1 MSLKMKIKHAIG
13 YIRGKL
19 CGIKSI
25 KNIYIG
31 KDVKILGGSKIS
43 IGKDVC
49 IRPHVDLWCA
59 GKRIAIGNGTDIGER
74 CRISIANSLDI
85 GEKVLMSPNVYI
97 TDCDHAYSTVGVP
110 IIDQGIVQNDQHVII
125 KDDAYIGIN
134 AVIVGN
140 VTIGKGSVIGANSVV
155 TKSIPD
161 YCVAV
166 GSPARVIR
174 RYDALTNEWKR
185 CI

>member
-1 MSLKMKIKHAIG
+1 MQIKHTIG

-25 KNIYIG
+25 KNISIG

-59 GKRIAIGNGTDIGER
+59 GKHIAIGDGTDIGER

-85 GEKVLMSPNVYI
+85 GQKVLISPNVYI
-97 TDCDHAYSTVGVP
+97 TDCDHAYSSVGIPVM
-110 IIDQGIVQNDQHVII
+110 DQGIVQKDQQVII
-125 KDDAYIGIN
+125 KDHAYIGIN

-155 TKSIPD
+155 TKNIPD

-166 GSPARVIR
+166 GSPAQVIKQ
-174 RYDALTNEWKR
+174 YDFSSQHWEMCR
-185 CI
+185 

>member
-1 MSLKMKIKHAIG
+1 MSLKIRIKHLVG

-19 CGIKSI
+19 RGIKSTR
-25 KNIYIG
+25 NIYIG

-59 GKRIAIGNGTDIGER
+59 GERIAIGDGADIGER

-85 GEKVLMSPNVYI
+85 GEKVLISPNVYI
-97 TDCDHAYSTVGVP
+97 TDCDHAYMSVGIP
-110 IIDQGIVQNDQHVII
+110 IMDQGIVQNNYRVII

-134 AVIVGN
+134 AVIVGD

-174 RYDALTNEWKR
+174 KYDVITNEWKR